1 MSNPD
6 YPDFIYRV
14 SIWPGKAGEQSPEAT
29 WVAIPA
35 RYTSATAMTE
45 NRRRI
50 GLDKLGKAE
59 IIAESNQTTIYRGY
73 VRTKEEIV
81 PLVMAMHEKMRV
93 LLTKKIDQLKR
104 QRECIELEPIIRER
118 TYERD

>member
-14 SIWPGKAGEQSPEAT
+14 SIWPGKAGGQSPEVT
-29 WVAIPA
+29 WVAIPT

-50 GLDKLGKAE
+50 SLDKLGKAE

-93 LLTKKIDQLKR
+93 LLTKKIDQLQR

-118 TYERD
+118 IYERD